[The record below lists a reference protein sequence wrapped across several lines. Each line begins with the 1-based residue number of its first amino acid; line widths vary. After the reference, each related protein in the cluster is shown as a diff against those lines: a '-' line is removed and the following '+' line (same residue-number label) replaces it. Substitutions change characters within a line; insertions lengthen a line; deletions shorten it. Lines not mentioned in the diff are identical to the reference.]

1 MLRKAVKK
9 ARRGFG
15 RVVLNES
22 RFEQMSPLE
31 LQRRIRKL
39 ERQKQQFKG
48 KMDESMAEF
57 DELIEEAEDANPTRV
72 PELEMEASLALKRYE
87 AFRSL
92 WTEIL
97 DGLRFM
103 QQAALGKQIDQA
115 GLNGIPTSMNPE
127 QFEREARNIEQT
139 LEDREDRRD
148 TMTAANEHMED
159 TWNDNGAH
167 ANSLTDD
174 RVSAAISA
182 ARNGEDVPTLDELA
196 DETFAEADVDA
207 EAAASARVH
216 DRTGD
221 DPVEF

>member
-1 MLRKAVKK
+1 MLRKAVRKV
-9 ARRGFG
+9 RRGFG

-39 ERQKQQFKG
+39 ERQKQQFKE

-57 DELIEEAEDANPTRV
+57 DELIDEAEDANPSRV

-103 QQAALGKQIDQA
+103 QQAALGKQIDEA

-139 LEDREDRRD
+139 LEEREDRRD
-148 TMTAANEHMED
+148 TVGAANERMED
-159 TWNDNGAH
+159 TWSDDGAH

-207 EAAASARVH
+207 EATASSRVH